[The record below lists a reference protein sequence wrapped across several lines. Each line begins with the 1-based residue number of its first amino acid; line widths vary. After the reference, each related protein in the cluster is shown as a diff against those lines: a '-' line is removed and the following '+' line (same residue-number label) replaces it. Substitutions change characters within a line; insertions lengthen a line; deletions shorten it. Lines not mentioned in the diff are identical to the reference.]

1 MQWEYLVL
9 GVTAGMLES
18 DAPLE
23 MQSQGATV
31 GSERLNAAMN
41 ALGVDGWEAFSTVS
55 DTKGSVVR
63 VLFKRAKRA

>member
-9 GVTAGMLES
+9 SVTAGMLES

-31 GSERLNAAMN
+31 GSDKLNSAMN
-41 ALGVDGWEAFSTVS
+41 TLGAEGWEGFSTVS
-55 DTKGSVVR
+55 DSRGVVVQVFFRRQKGS
-63 VLFKRAKRA
+63 